1 MGKHFFLLVLQLICT
16 ACLFLGFL
24 GSSPGSAQA
33 PAPSSSSTQN
43 GSQTQS
49 STQPQAKDPA
59 APAPSPNPNPDK
71 PKKVWTNENLAE
83 ANGNVSVVGDPKHAA
98 RGGSSNPQ
106 ADPQF
111 IANTKKQLE
120 KLEMELGDTN
130 KKLATLKD
138 FNAGESVSY
147 SGYQY
152 RKGYDREPVNDQIRE
167 LEEKK
172 KQTQAK
178 IDALLE
184 EARKR
189 GVQPGQLR

>member
-1 MGKHFFLLVLQLICT
+1 MRTRLFLSGLPPIC
-16 ACLFLGFL
+16 AAFLFLG
-24 GSSPGSAQA
+24 SVSVAAQA
-33 PAPSSSSTQN
+33 PASNSSSTQN
-43 GSQTQS
+43 TAQPQS
-49 STQPQAKDPA
+49 SGQPAAKDPA
-59 APAPSPNPNPDK
+59 ATSLSPNPDK
-71 PKKVWTNENLAE
+71 AKKVWTNENLADS
-83 ANGNVSVVGDPKHAA
+83 NGHVSVVGDPKHAA
-98 RGGSSNPQ
+98 RGGSSGPQ
-106 ADPQF
+106 ADPQY
-111 IANTKKQLE
+111 IANAKKQLE
-120 KLEMELGDTN
+120 KLDTELADTN
-130 KKLATLKD
+130 KKLAVLKD

-189 GVQPGQLR
+189 GVEPGQLR